1 MHRIRRDSWTRHQIQ
16 LWRNWHNPMLPPFS
30 GGGEAF
36 VEFLCTERKHV
47 FFSEQPSCHN
57 SQKSNR
63 TPAVSCHYSSIH
75 HPSSLVVADI
85 WNSTQTQR
93 LTSAVNHRIRLAVL
107 LSFYGL
113 NCETTRSVSH
123 SLKAIL
129 QWCAKG
135 TWMYTHQ
142 YQWSCVN
149 WTDSVSRLC
158 LFIDALL
165 CPKVIKIKQLSA
177 APSLSL
183 FLTTLK
189 SDLRNL
195 VKK

>member
-93 LTSAVNHRIRLAVL
+93 LTSAENHRIRLAVL
-107 LSFYGL
+107 LSFYGFFFA
-113 NCETTRSVSH
+113 EF
-123 SLKAIL
+123 
-129 QWCAKG
+129 
-135 TWMYTHQ
+135 
-142 YQWSCVN
+142 
-149 WTDSVSRLC
+149 SRLKSPSQMPFTAELRIHPFC
-158 LFIDALL
+158 IPLAESYPSVVCQRD
-165 CPKVIKIKQLSA
+165 VDVY
-177 APSLSL
+177 APIP
-183 FLTTLK
+183 
-189 SDLRNL
+189 
-195 VKK
+195 VVVC